1 MLRTAKA
8 FAPGHLTGLFQICDQ
23 PADPVLK
30 GSRGSGVS
38 INLGVYSLVS
48 AEPADSTSWSISING
63 KYTEKAYVSEYV
75 LNKLKPHMNEPMKIT
90 VDHIL
95 ETPLGSGF
103 GSSGGGALTLS
114 LAANKVMNTGLSEL
128 EAQQLAHVADIECK
142 TGLGSVAAAIRGGFG
157 VTYKPGGPGVSEAQ
171 LYKGSS
177 AFRVIYQYF
186 APIETKAALSDP
198 AIRKKINEIG
208 GRFCDELN
216 EELTVPRFMKR
227 SRSFAEHVG
236 LATPRL
242 KKIFEAGDKMGITFT
257 MAMFGEVAFT
267 IIEKERVDE
276 ALDILMEIDPNCEP
290 VLVGIENEGAR
301 LV

>member
-23 PADPVLK
+23 PLDPMLK

-38 INLGVYSLVS
+38 INLGVYSQVS
-48 AEPADSTSWSISING
+48 VEPASSTSWSVYING
-63 KYTEKAYVSEYV
+63 KYTEKAFVSEYV
-75 LNKLKPHMNEPMKIT
+75 LNKLKSRMKDPLKIT

-114 LAANKVMNTGLSEL
+114 LAANKVMNTGLTDL
-128 EAQQLAHVADIECK
+128 EAQRLAHVADIECK
-142 TGLGSVAAAIRGGFG
+142 TGLGSVSAAIRGGFG

-171 LYKGSS
+171 LYQGSP
-177 AFRVIYQYF
+177 AFRVVYLYF

-208 GRFCDELN
+208 GQFCDELN
-216 EELTVPRFMKR
+216 EKFTVPRFMKR

-236 LATPRL
+236 MATPRL
-242 KKIFEAGDKMGITFT
+242 KMIFEAGDNKGITFT

-267 IIEKERVDE
+267 VIEKERVEE
-276 ALDILMEIDPNCEP
+276 ALDLLTEVFPECEP
-290 VLVGIENEGAR
+290 VVVGIEGEGAR
-301 LV
+301 LI